1 MTGTKL
7 KMKSALT
14 ALVCAGALAAGTA
27 AAQNEIEIRSARI
40 HSKDPIVAAQRLA
53 GTQAALSL
61 RETAVRPVARFPDVV
76 LGTVSYQ
83 MPATGPSVNVPS
95 GQIQQPAQSRI
106 AAVDL
111 LPAFVDG
118 DSLLVIPE
126 VFPGDPTQAGTVDAG
141 GIPGRVTTDS
151 IRFNRPIDSPF
162 IGIAG
167 PGSSPGIAGSG
178 AIPTQGAVL
187 PILQGGQAT
196 GMQSGTPSGSTPS
209 SGSARGTLRIGGRP

>member
-1 MTGTKL
+1 MAGTKL
-7 KMKSALT
+7 KMKSSLA

-27 AAQNEIEIRSARI
+27 AAQSEIEIRSARI

-53 GTQAALSL
+53 GTQATISL

-83 MPATGPSVNVPS
+83 MSATGPSVNVPS
-95 GQIQQPAQSRI
+95 GQIQQPAQGRI
-106 AAVDL
+106 AAMDL

-126 VFPGDPTQAGTVDAG
+126 NFTGDPTQAGTVDAG
-141 GIPGRVTTDS
+141 GISGRGTTV
-151 IRFNRPIDSPF
+151 RFNRPIDSPF

-178 AIPTQGAVL
+178 AIPTQGVVL
-187 PILQGGQAT
+187 PISQGGQAT
-196 GMQSGTPSGSTPS
+196 GVQAGTPSGSTRS

>member
-7 KMKSALT
+7 KMKSPLA

-40 HSKDPIVAAQRLA
+40 HPKDPSVAAQRLA
-53 GTQAALSL
+53 GTQATLSL

-83 MPATGPSVNVPS
+83 MPATGPSLNVPS
-95 GQIQQPAQSRI
+95 GQIQQPARSRI

-141 GIPGRVTTDS
+141 GIPGRVTT
-151 IRFNRPIDSPF
+151 
-162 IGIAG
+162 
-167 PGSSPGIAGSG
+167 
-178 AIPTQGAVL
+178 
-187 PILQGGQAT
+187 
-196 GMQSGTPSGSTPS
+196 
-209 SGSARGTLRIGGRP
+209 